1 MRTHVKSVSYRPH
14 RAPVPSA
21 ALARFLRRELESD
34 PPRASSLIVTVWGD
48 AIAPVRDDVWL
59 STLFQLLA
67 PFGVNERAV
76 RTGLFRLARS
86 GWFEAE
92 AVGRRSR
99 YRLTASAIEGFEQA
113 FHRVYDRPFAPW
125 DGTWQGVIVAIDAI
139 GPAVRKRVRDE
150 LSWAGFA
157 RFGASVFLR
166 PARRDASLERI
177 AEALQVGKAM
187 TAFEAHD
194 RLEGTLA
201 TLRSRTMEAW
211 SLESLASDY
220 QQFIARFGGVAVAD
234 ASLDPDPEQA
244 FVLRTLMMHA
254 YRRVR
259 LRDPQLPRDV
269 LPREW
274 PAARAYM
281 LARKL
286 HRMTRTGATAFASA
300 IVAGAEEPSP
310 RRSRQLPRFANPA

>member
-1 MRTHVKSVSYRPH
+1 M
-14 RAPVPSA
+14 PSA

-48 AIAPVRDDVWL
+48 AVAPVRDDVWL

-76 RTGLFRLARS
+76 RTGIFRLARS
-86 GWFEAE
+86 GWFEAKP
-92 AVGRRSR
+92 VGRRSR
-99 YRLTASAIEGFEQA
+99 YRLTAPGIEGFEQA
-113 FHRVYDRPFAPW
+113 FHRVYDSPFAPW
-125 DGTWQGVIVAIDAI
+125 DGAWQGVIVALDAI
-139 GPAVRKRVRDE
+139 GPAARKRMRDE

-157 RFGASVFLR
+157 RFGPSVFLR

-177 AEALQVGKAM
+177 AGALQIGKAM
-187 TAFEAHD
+187 TTFEARDHS
-194 RLEGTLA
+194 EGVIA
-201 TLRSRTMEAW
+201 TLRSRTMEVW

-220 QQFIARFGGVAVAD
+220 QRFIARFGGVAVAGAKLD
-234 ASLDPDPEQA
+234 ADPEQA

-269 LPREW
+269 LPRDW

-286 HRMTRTGATAFASA
+286 HRSTRAGATAFASS
-300 IVAGAEEPSP
+300 ILAGAEAPSLRRP
-310 RRSRQLPRFANPA
+310 RQSPRFADPA